1 MHLFASPLV
10 LLFLLA
16 ADMGLASTL
25 SLREYV
31 KRSLNENEA
40 VKARELEVKQAIQ
53 AVNIAQDLYKTN
65 LKLGP
70 QQSHL
75 DQNFSPS
82 GLKLY
87 ERNTEIAGVLAQTL
101 PTGTSLAF
109 EVTDTLDNSA
119 NVVGRIDRQYSF
131 GLKQSLQRNF
141 LGSLTQLEVEKSTHG
156 LTLAQT
162 EQKKVRFAECLRAA
176 VEFVDGFSAQ
186 KKVEVLREL
195 ESGARDLEKM
205 STRDYNNHRLRKI
218 DWLSFRADYLELNA
232 RLLAQED
239 IADDLASR
247 MAIKLKSKP
256 VEFSDPAPLFTVLPS
271 AKWQSADNLELLGL
285 AQELVRDESGL
296 AIAERESRSE
306 IELGVELGQ
315 RKGQTLVG
323 ASLEEFADNFVN
335 LSLQWS
341 WSALNR
347 TADAQA
353 QIARLE
359 VEKTRLKQQLAQK
372 QLEENWTEFFNG
384 LKKNRQQ
391 LEISGKKEEIYRQQV
406 EEAEKMYRSGKY
418 EAEKYLDFRNRYL
431 NEKMNNLDLTLAIWK
446 AQIKIA
452 ELNGEHPLFCE
463 VR

>member
-1 MHLFASPLV
+1 MIYRR
-10 LLFLLA
+10 FLTIAPVCAMLA
-16 ADMGLASTL
+16 AGAVFAND
-25 SLREYV
+25 
-31 KRSLNENEA
+31 EA
-40 VKARELEVKQAIQ
+40 VLGAQAAFRAGDPDKLARHATALQGQVLEPWADYWKLRLRIEDAKGADVQQFLSRHQGTYLADLLRGDWLKELGRRGDWLGFERELGAL
-53 AVNIAQDLYKTN
+53 AQD
-65 LKLGP
+65 
-70 QQSHL
+70 
-75 DQNFSPS
+75 D
-82 GLKLY
+82 
-87 ERNTEIAGVLAQTL
+87 
-101 PTGTSLAF
+101 
-109 EVTDTLDNSA
+109 
-119 NVVGRIDRQYSF
+119 
-131 GLKQSLQRNF
+131 
-141 LGSLTQLEVEKSTHG
+141 LEVRCYAWSARLARGRK
-156 LTLAQT
+156 LLRVYLAQT

-247 MAIKLKSKP
+247 MAIKLKIKP

-306 IELGVELGQ
+306 IELGVALGQ

-406 EEAEKMYRSGKY
+406 EDAEKMYRSGKY